1 MIMEYNRGAKMKSDG
16 TVFTLENEE
25 LLITIE
31 RHGAQLSRFMI
42 KKQTGKFCGMLIL
55 PFGTDIHRFFFHLL
69 ENL

>member
-1 MIMEYNRGAKMKSDG
+1 MKSDG

-31 RHGAQLSRFMI
+31 RHGAQLSRI
-42 KKQTGKFCGMLIL
+42 YDKKADREICGMLIL
-55 PFGTDIHRFFFHLL
+55 LFGTDIHRFFFHLL